1 MTFWCLI
8 WYQLDVCSPSSH
20 RGEMSWS
27 HFKWT
32 YSCGCL
38 VVSGSFSL
46 GHSVRPFGLNC
57 PWDCH
62 IWYPSFYFSKFQYKN
77 ELFVSMWTISL
88 LSRTCV
94 RIAKWD
100 IELITHYFFNF
111 TKIPTLPTS
120 HCTGLLSNPFWPFWP
135 LFGFKDCHLKGVA
148 F

>member
-8 WYQLDVCSPSSH
+8 WYQLHVCSPSSH
-20 RGEMSWS
+20 RGEMCWS

-32 YSCGCL
+32 YSCCCL
-38 VVSGSFSL
+38 VVSGLFSL

-62 IWYPSFYFSKFQYKN
+62 IWYPSFFSPNFRIK
-77 ELFVSMWTISL
+77 ISCL
-88 LSRTCV
+88 LAPCEPFPCWVQRV

-135 LFGFKDCHLKGVA
+135 LFGFDNCHLEGVA